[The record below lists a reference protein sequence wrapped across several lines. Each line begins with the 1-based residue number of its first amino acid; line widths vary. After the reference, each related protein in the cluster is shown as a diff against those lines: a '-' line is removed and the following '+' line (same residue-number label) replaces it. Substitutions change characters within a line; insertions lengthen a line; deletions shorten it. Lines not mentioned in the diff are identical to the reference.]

1 MKSAVQKQSGFAPM
15 LKNIF
20 RRNILSLILA
30 PLITLLITLMFTT
43 SILSIDPLSVKDI
56 TFEFSSYLAITLAV
70 ISFVI
75 ALIVVYTLYRELF
88 SRRASDFLLAMPV
101 KREAFFNANAFFG
114 VVIIA
119 LSYVI
124 PFAASVFLIKSDV
137 IYPAKLF
144 TFDVGV
150 CAKLLLISF
159 LASIA
164 VLSLFVVCAAISG
177 RKWHYFVLSYFTVS
191 SALGL
196 STGLTNYLDT
206 IWGFMIEYDY
216 SFVVS
221 PVAAVTISVD
231 DKLNNMPAIIVALL
245 ALTVIM
251 YAAGLIAFKHR
262 KAEVAETTIFGKIL
276 PFTIITVFLLGD
288 AFAALT
294 LLNKLYINII
304 IAIVAM
310 ILCTLI
316 ITALFYRKPFNKL
329 TLTSLAASIAIT
341 AIVICCVEFAPKA
354 TGYVDYVPETSE
366 VESVTVKTDGN
377 YVNMQSLGIFSDLF
391 FGSYYYDG
399 LGMYNETEP
408 AFNLSTEDA
417 KSAVLALHKKMA
429 SEEAH
434 DRFYDD
440 ETYEYDAVNVI
451 KLEYKLKNGKTVVR
465 TYTINASIARDEF
478 AAVLKTDECLDQIS
492 PMNLGND
499 IIFVT
504 VEHYDGTDVYDY
516 TEEDYFEVI
525 DEDYDDVVNNY
536 DSLVLDDYSAL
547 LDCIK
552 KDFKKTDYD
561 DVILSENGFDPDY
574 FKQWSEDILDSETGE
589 AAETGFSLAF
599 YSFNENATEEEKAK
613 MLKMRPEEMI
623 NYDMQRV
630 TDSGYE
636 LDYLLENCTYNFTES
651 DNNTIKYLESKGYKF

>member
-15 LKNIF
+15 LKNVF

-30 PLITLLITLMFTT
+30 PLITLLITSMFTT
-43 SILSIDPLSVKDI
+43 STLSINPLSVRDI

-101 KREAFFNANAFFG
+101 KREAFFNANALFG
-114 VVIIA
+114 VVIIV

-164 VLSLFVVCAAISG
+164 VLALFVVCAAISG

-221 PVAAVTISVD
+221 PVAAVTVSVD

-245 ALTVIM
+245 ALMAIM
-251 YAAGLIAFKHR
+251 YTAGLIAFKRR
-262 KAEVAETTIFGKIL
+262 KAEVAETTISGKIL
-276 PFTIITVFLLGD
+276 PFTIITIFLLED
-288 AFAALT
+288 AFTT
-294 LLNKLYINII
+294 LVLFNKLYINII

-310 ILCTLI
+310 VLFTLI

-341 AIVICCVEFAPKA
+341 AIVVCCVEFAPKA

-366 VESVTVKTDGN
+366 VESVTVKTNGN
-377 YVNMQSLGIFSDLF
+377 YVNMQSLGLFSDLF
-391 FGSYYYDG
+391 FGYYYDG
-399 LGMYNETEP
+399 LGMYNENEQ

-417 KSAVLALHKKMA
+417 KSAVSALHKKMA
-429 SEEAH
+429 SEEAQ

-451 KLEYKLKNGKTVVR
+451 NLEYKLKNGKTVVR
-465 TYTINASIARDEF
+465 NYTINASIARDEF

-492 PMNLGND
+492 PINIGNG
-499 IIFVT
+499 IIFVA
-504 VEHYDGTDVYDY
+504 VEHYDDTDVIYDY
-516 TEEDYFEVI
+516 EEDYLEEI
-525 DEDYDDVVNNY
+525 DEDYADVVNNY

-561 DVILSENGFDPDY
+561 DVILSENGFDPEY
-574 FKQWSEDILDSETGE
+574 YKQWSEDIVVGETEAGETGVL
-589 AAETGFSLAF
+589 LAF
-599 YSFNENATEEEKAK
+599 YSFNENASEEEKAK

-623 NYDMQRV
+623 DYDMQRV
-630 TDSGYE
+630 IESDYE
-636 LDYLLENCTYNFTES
+636 LDYLLENCSYSFTES
-651 DNNTIKYLESKGYKF
+651 DSNKIKYLESKGYKF